1 MKDFPEF
8 ILASRSPRRRQ
19 LLEEAG
25 YCFHAMPARLEEP
38 HAIPP
43 DASPTQFAEAL
54 AYFKARAVQEVRP
67 EMPILAADTIVA
79 CQGTI
84 YGKPEDAFDARCI
97 LSTLSGTTHQVITGV
112 ALLLPHLEPVPDPC
126 SLRLIASE
134 TTSVTMR
141 ALTRKELDDYIASGE
156 WHDKAGAYAIQET
169 ADAFVE
175 KIDGSF
181 SNIVGLPMELVD
193 RLTAK
198 AREMLTQQV

>member
-25 YCFHAMPARLEEP
+25 YCFRAVPARLEEP

-54 AYFKARAVQEVRP
+54 AYFKARAVQELCP
-67 EMPILAADTIVA
+67 DKPILAADTIVA

-84 YGKPEDAFDARCI
+84 YGKPGDAFDARRI
-97 LSTLSGTTHQVITGV
+97 LSILSGTTHQIITGV
-112 ALLLPHLEPVPDPC
+112 ALLLPHLELGQDPC
-126 SLRLIASE
+126 SLRLIASD

-141 ALTRKELDDYIASGE
+141 VLTLQELDGYIASGE
-156 WHDKAGAYAIQET
+156 WQDKAGAYAIQET

-175 KIDGSF
+175 RIDGSF

-198 AREMLTQQV
+198 ASEMLAQQV